1 MVLTHAGNLRATL
14 AGLVDRFSYTALP
27 ADPASPQ
34 PSSSTL
40 PTHILLKR
48 LHDAV
53 RSRFVRLLL
62 FTALA
67 LCILGGIFYRNGPV
81 QPSPVPNEDFIAAV
95 LRSPVEGLLD
105 PEPIQY
111 MCAASK
117 LQDGLVWHCDTVVG
131 GIGNVGNMW
140 LNCMRYAIEAG
151 ATAVILPR
159 LGARATDLINL
170 GSSDNSVDLSELFDV
185 DYFLHAWARVC
196 PQMHAYASEADFAS
210 QLKAASRH
218 ELLSSHLAQPA
229 AVAQFEMHKY
239 LLVNPTGWRAAFDGW
254 LAEQV
259 DVAAMS
265 AATPVRVRQ
274 GMVLAQWNRE
284 AAINLVNGTAFG
296 TAFPRLFQFPAA
308 TRRLAAV
315 SLWHLAEALQ
325 RPVVADSVLHSEPE
339 LTNHLTSGR
348 ILGNAYMGVH
358 MRVAADAAKVG
369 WPGYEVQAPFF
380 IAEAVRRNLSTVY
393 LATGSDEH
401 RSMFRHDAA
410 AAGLTVFTKGDLL
423 AGSDLMTLQKMTW
436 DQQAL
441 VDFDV
446 LMHSSFCY
454 GFVRSSFSWA
464 LALRRGTLPE
474 AGPSQVT
481 PELGDEY
488 RDELSAVVGRHEN
501 INPEGMWP

>member
-1 MVLTHAGNLRATL
+1 MVARAGSLRGLL

-27 ADPASPQ
+27 ADPSSPSA
-34 PSSSTL
+34 PTL
-40 PTHILLKR
+40 PTHALKR
-48 LHDAV
+48 LP
-53 RSRFVRLLL
+53 RFARLLL

-67 LCILGGIFYRNGPV
+67 LGILGGIFYHDALARAAPM
-81 QPSPVPNEDFIAAV
+81 SKEDYIAAV

-105 PEPIQY
+105 AEPVEH
-111 MCAASK
+111 MCAASR

-159 LGARATDLINL
+159 LGARASDLIDL
-170 GSSDNSVDLSELFDV
+170 GSSDNAVDLSALFDV
-185 DYFLHAWARVC
+185 DYFLRAWARVC
-196 PQMHAYASEADFAS
+196 PQMRAYASEADFAA
-210 QLKAASRH
+210 QLAASAGH
-218 ELLSSHLAQPA
+218 ELLSPHLAQPA
-229 AVAQFEMHKY
+229 AVAPFEMHKY
-239 LLVNPTGWRAAFDGW
+239 LLVDPTGWRAAFDGW
-254 LAEQV
+254 LAKQV

-284 AAINLVNGTAFG
+284 AAINRVDGAAFG
-296 TAFPRLFQFPAA
+296 NAFPRLFRFPAA
-308 TRRLAAV
+308 TRRLGAAT
-315 SLWHLAEALQ
+315 LWHLAEALQ
-325 RPVVADSVLHSEPE
+325 RPVVADAVLHGAPE
-339 LTNHLTSGR
+339 RTNHLTRGR
-348 ILGNAYMGVH
+348 VLGNAYMGVH

-369 WPGYEVQAPFF
+369 WPGYEAQAPFF
-380 IAEAVRRNLSTVY
+380 IAEAVRRNLSTIY

-401 RSMFRHDAA
+401 RSMFRNDAA
-410 AAGLTVFTKGDLL
+410 AAGLAVVAKEDLL
-423 AGSDLMTLQKMTW
+423 AGSDLASLQTMTW